1 MLQKCKSMY
10 RKGFFLVPTES
21 CKTRL
26 AFIIFF
32 LSTDL
37 PGILKSALNVMLQ
50 VSVTS
55 RISSQTLILNLFAQT
70 CVSELWPFASVNSSR
85 HEASSLRVDG
95 RIHELLEEML

>member
-1 MLQKCKSMY
+1 M
-10 RKGFFLVPTES
+10 PTES

-32 LSTDL
+32 LLIDL

-55 RISSQTLILNLFAQT
+55 RISSQTLILFAQT
-70 CVSELWPFASVNSSR
+70 CVSELWPFASVNSPP